1 MRCSQ
6 ENDTACT
13 LKWLMCM
20 CAGPIDFRHAFL
32 DMTGIDVR
40 EGPNTR
46 AGRTCPA
53 AMGFSFAAGTTDG
66 TYVWCFHLFT
76 CAVMYTIDQP
86 LPQEGRNGQA
96 PPTMCYTHTLPLGS
110 GTGCTCM
117 YLTLEEDTWL
127 MDECTHART
136 SERVSE

>member
-1 MRCSQ
+1 MHPQMADVRLCV
-6 ENDTACT
+6 
-13 LKWLMCM
+13 

-66 TYVWCFHLFT
+66 MYVSCFHLPRPDPFQL
-76 CAVMYTIDQP
+76 CVVQHA
-86 LPQEGRNGQA
+86 
-96 PPTMCYTHTLPLGS
+96 CTLPVPRDWNIH
-110 GTGCTCM
+110 T
-117 YLTLEEDTWL
+117 
-127 MDECTHART
+127 A
-136 SERVSE
+136 V